1 LIINILY
8 ILIYAETSNTV
19 FQIDDIKTFKEK
31 AFAYAANAF
40 DVFCYLD
47 NNGYTEGFIEP
58 NFDCLLAWGV
68 EKELVLDLEEGAFQQ
83 LKIFQNDNAN
93 QWLFGFLT
101 YDLKNDVERLTSK
114 NPDNL
119 GFPCLHFFKPKWV
132 LKISKNTVEIVENT
146 EGPLHATNQDFDTI
160 NFLFKTINSYKKV
173 EENTQSVDF
182 KINTRFEKEEY
193 IETVEQIKRHI
204 QAGDIFEMN
213 FCQEFFIENT
223 EVNPYTLFQ
232 KLNTIAQAPFTAF
245 YKLKDKFALCASPE
259 RYLKKEGQNL
269 TSQPIKGTSKRG
281 NTEGVDEAL
290 KNTLFNDPK
299 NRSENVMIVD
309 LVRNDLGKICKAGTI
324 KVSELFGIYSFP
336 TVHQMISTVIGTVR
350 PEFDNADALR
360 ATFPMG
366 SMTGAPKVRAM
377 QLIENYERTRRGLY
391 SGAIGYMTPKGDF
404 DFNVLIR
411 SLLYNQ
417 NNRYLSFQVGGA
429 IVADSDAEKEYEEC
443 LVKIQGILRTLS
455 EVN

>member
-1 LIINILY
+1 MDRNKFPIDNIN
-8 ILIYAETSNTV
+8 A
-19 FQIDDIKTFKEK
+19 FKQK

-58 NFDCLLAWGV
+58 DFDCLLAFGI
-68 EKELVLDLEEGAFQQ
+68 ENELVLDLEKGAFQQ
-83 LKIFQNDNAN
+83 LKAFQNDNQN
-93 QWLFGFLT
+93 HWLFGFLT
-101 YDLKNDVERLTSK
+101 YDLKNDVERLTSE

-160 NFLFKTINSYKKV
+160 NFLFKTINSYKK
-173 EENTQSVDF
+173 EEKTTQPIDF
-182 KINTRFEKEEY
+182 KINTRFKKEEY
-193 IETVEQIKRHI
+193 IETVEQIKKHI
-204 QAGDIFEMN
+204 HVGDIFEMN

-259 RYLKKEGQNL
+259 RYLKKEGQTL

-309 LVRNDLGKICKAGTI
+309 LVRNDLGKICEAGSI

-336 TVHQMISTVIGTVR
+336 TVHQMISTVTGTVR
-350 PEFDNADALR
+350 PEFDNTDVLR

-377 QLIENYERTRRGLY
+377 QLIEKYERTRRGLY
-391 SGAIGYMTPKGDF
+391 SGAIGYITPESDF

-411 SLLYNQ
+411 SILYNQ
-417 NNRYLSFQVGGA
+417 NNHYLSFQVGGA

-443 LVKIQGILRTLS
+443 LVKIQGILRALS
-455 EVN
+455 

>member
-1 LIINILY
+1 
-8 ILIYAETSNTV
+8 LIYSKTNNTI
-19 FQIDDIKTFKEK
+19 FPIDDIKTFKEK

-47 NNGYTEGFIEP
+47 NNGYAEGLIEP
-58 NFDCLLAWGV
+58 DFDCLLALGV

-83 LKIFQNDNAN
+83 LKTFHNDNAN

-101 YDLKNDVERLTSK
+101 YDLKNDVERLTSE
-114 NPDNL
+114 NLDNL
-119 GFPCLHFFKPKWV
+119 DFPCLHFFKPKWV
-132 LKISKNTVEIVENT
+132 LKISKRTVEIIKITQNT
-146 EGPLHATNQDFDTI
+146 EGSPPTNFQYFEAI
-160 NFLFKTINSYKKV
+160 KSLFQGINSFKIEYKI
-173 EENTQSVDF
+173 TQTIDF

-193 IETVEQIKRHI
+193 IKTVEQIKKHI
-204 QAGDIFEMN
+204 HVGDIFEMN
-213 FCQEFFIENT
+213 FCQEFFIENA

-259 RYLKKEGQNL
+259 RYLKKEGQTL

-309 LVRNDLGKICKAGTI
+309 LVRNDLGKICAAGSI

-336 TVHQMISTVIGTVR
+336 TVHQMISTVVGTVR
-350 PEFDNADALR
+350 PEFDNTDVLR

-391 SGAIGYMTPKGDF
+391 SGAIGYMTPEGDF

>member
-1 LIINILY
+1 LISEKINN
-8 ILIYAETSNTV
+8 TS
-19 FQIDDIKTFKEK
+19 FQIDDINAFKQK

-58 NFDCLLAWGV
+58 EFDCLLAFGV
-68 EKELVLDLEEGAFQQ
+68 EKELVLDSEKGAFQQ
-83 LKIFQNDNAN
+83 LKTFQKENPN

-101 YDLKNDVERLTSK
+101 YDLKNDVELLTSQ
-114 NPDNL
+114 NPDGL

-132 LKISKNTVEIVENT
+132 LKISKKTVEIVKIAKNT
-146 EGPLHATNQDFDTI
+146 EGPLYTP
-160 NFLFKTINSYKKV
+160 FLLFQEIILSEKEEKT
-173 EENTQSVDF
+173 TQPIDF
-182 KINTRFEKEEY
+182 KINTRFKKEEY
-193 IETVEQIKRHI
+193 IETVEQIKKHI
-204 QAGDIFEMN
+204 HIGDIFEMN

-223 EVNPYTLFQ
+223 EVNPYALFQ
-232 KLNTIAQAPFTAF
+232 KLNSIAQAPFTAF

-259 RYLKKEGQNL
+259 RYLKKEGQML

-281 NTEGVDEAL
+281 NTEGVDEDL

-309 LVRNDLGKICKAGTI
+309 LVRNDLGKICAAGSI

-336 TVHQMISTVIGTVR
+336 TVHQMISTVSGTLR
-350 PEFDNADALR
+350 PEFDNTDTLR

-377 QLIENYERTRRGLY
+377 QLIEYYERTRRGLY
-391 SGAIGYMTPKGDF
+391 SGAIGYITPEGDF

-411 SLLYNQ
+411 SILYNQ
-417 NNRYLSFQVGGA
+417 KNSYLSFQVGGA
-429 IVADSDAEKEYEEC
+429 IVADSDAEKEFEEC
-443 LVKIQGILRTLS
+443 LIKIQGILKALS
-455 EVN
+455 